1 MASDISSPPS
11 GAAPNDVTESM
22 RAIPFTKAQEQTILT
37 LVLLMRVGAIASIVR
52 VVIVVA
58 AAVYAGDFVSAS
70 VDSLLS
76 LAFAI
81 LILQGATAFH
91 KVATTDVD
99 DQRLVVDGIDKIRTL
114 FLIKG
119 ILNLIALGIATAA
132 LFLFVIGL
140 FVLGGLGALAS

>member
-1 MASDISSPPS
+1 MSTDVTSSQNTSASDT
-11 GAAPNDVTESM
+11 TESM
-22 RAIPFTKAQEQTILT
+22 RAIPFTKAQESAILT

-52 VVIVVA
+52 VVVVVGSA
-58 AAVYAGDFVSAS
+58 ALAGSFVSAG

-81 LILQGATAFH
+81 LILQGAAAFH

-99 DQRLVVDGIDKIRTL
+99 DQRLVIDGIDKVRTL

-119 ILNLIALGIATAA
+119 ILNLLALGIGVAA
-132 LFLFVIGL
+132 LVLFVIGL
-140 FVLGGLGALAS
+140 LVLGGATALAS